1 MSNSAKYWDNNVS
14 IKTKKA
20 VQEALGVELIRQT
33 ELDEKLAVVGRDER
47 KAEAKRKCAE
57 RRLNREERK
66 SANTINQHQI

>member
-47 KAEAKRKCAE
+47 KAEAKESVPSAVSIE
-57 RRLNREERK
+57 RQGSLPTR
-66 SANTINQHQI
+66 